1 MTEQEID
8 KFIKEKLNEDKV
20 ISRNADNLFKKNY
33 KGEIEMENK
42 KFNILKYKKALAT
55 AACLVVLLGGA
66 NVYASTNG
74 YGNIF
79 FLVKYLITGNNE
91 AKENDEVL
99 SDRDITI
106 SYQNLKITDKITMKI
121 EKLQI
126 KDGKAKLITRVEESE
141 KDTQNVTPFIY
152 KVYDQDEKELTNA
165 TSSKSVGNDII
176 YEDDIIIENYN
187 ENVKIL
193 KLKIYTPKQELLK
206 EIKIDIENKTV
217 EVSENTEELKKISE
231 IELKKYLEKYAA
243 LNSYDVI
250 FDRTSYA
257 TKEEWQNAMKVGI
270 ATNLI
275 YEKETSNGE
284 NSEIVYGVDK
294 VNKVIKEFTGENIS
308 GKIKLPADGTL
319 YYNEKNKAYE
329 YMPGDGDGY
338 GDALCINIE
347 NIKYNNGI
355 YEAKFTYCYPTDSIY
370 DSGEIDKLAV
380 YETTMKFKLN
390 KDYTY
395 TRYCLVDIDKIEYKK
410 IKESEFDYEDTSID
424 EPEYNKNET
433 NKTENTI
440 TNSSIS
446 NETNSTTNNTV
457 SSTNKN
463 ETNNETQNTM
473 STQEIFNKLKIY
485 FTEVNNSSESVK
497 IALWK
502 YEKGDAVEQIE
513 ATKSFLGSFIGKIN
527 DHVIEINNATT
538 YNEFCKEN
546 EQKRFEIPEE
556 RYVTLFMYDG
566 HQTSIEWD
574 TRSENQIVVSWF
586 NEDIKTIEID
596 KISLNKSAKEMFVS
610 LMEQYRN

>member
-79 FLVKYLITGNNE
+79 FLEKYLITGNNE

-106 SYQNLKITDKITMKI
+106 SYENLKITDKITMKI

-152 KVYDQDEKELTNA
+152 KVYDQDEKELTNV
-165 TSSKSVGNDII
+165 TSSKSVGNDIL
-176 YEDDIIIENYN
+176 YEDDILIENYN

-193 KLKIYTPKQELLK
+193 KLKIYTPNQELLK

-217 EVSENTEELKKISE
+217 EVSENTDELKKISE
-231 IELKKYLEKYAA
+231 IELKKYLGKYAS
-243 LNSYDVI
+243 LNNYGVI
-250 FDRTSYA
+250 LGRTSHA
-257 TKEEWQNAMKVGI
+257 TKEEWQNAIKVGI

-275 YEKETSNGE
+275 YEKETSNGV

-355 YEAKFTYCYPTDSIY
+355 YEAKFTYCYPTDSDY
-370 DSGEIDKLAV
+370 DSGEIDKLEL

-395 TRYCLVDIDKIEYKK
+395 TKYCLVDIDKIEYKK
-410 IKESEFDYEDTSID
+410 IKESEFDYEDSTTGTI
-424 EPEYNKNET
+424 
-433 NKTENTI
+433 ENTGNLEN
-440 TNSSIS
+440 TKNNMTEQSNTLSKDNKVEQENTSNSSTKKDENTNIS
-446 NETNSTTNNTV
+446 NSNKVDENTTSSDDELIGKWNTV
-457 SSTNKN
+457 KVIDMQSGKSYDNLAQFFGTSYISYGSSL
-463 ETNNETQNTM
+463 E
-473 STQEIFNKLKIY
+473 LK
-485 FTEVNNSSESVK
+485 K
-497 IALWK
+497 
-502 YEKGDAVEQIE
+502 D
-513 ATKSFLGSFIGKIN
+513 GSFIDAVSPVVENTQSTEGTYEILRNYYKNGDCYVELKYSDGKTLMIQR
-527 DHVIEINNATT
+527 VT
-538 YNEFCKEN
+538 YDETGNW
-546 EQKRFEIPEE
+546 
-556 RYVTLFMYDG
+556 YLT
-566 HQTSIEWD
+566 
-574 TRSENQIVVSWF
+574 F
-586 NEDIKTIEID
+586 NRDN
-596 KISLNKSAKEMFVS
+596 ISYELKK
-610 LMEQYRN
+610 

>member
-8 KFIKEKLNEDKV
+8 RFIKEKLNEDKV

-165 TSSKSVGNDII
+165 TSSKSVGNDIL

-355 YEAKFTYCYPTDSIY
+355 YEAKFTYCYPTNSVY
-370 DSGEIDKLAV
+370 DSGEIDKLEV

-395 TRYCLVDIDKIEYKK
+395 TRYCLVDIDKIEYQK
-410 IKESEFDYEDTSID
+410 IKESEFDYEDPATGTI
-424 EPEYNKNET
+424 
-433 NKTENTI
+433 ENTKNNM
-440 TNSSIS
+440 TEQSNTLNKDNKVEQENTSNSSTKKDENTTIS
-446 NETNSTTNNTV
+446 NSNKVDENTTSSDDELIGKWNTV
-457 SSTNKN
+457 KVIDMQSGESYDNLAQFFGTSYISYESSL
-463 ETNNETQNTM
+463 E
-473 STQEIFNKLKIY
+473 LK
-485 FTEVNNSSESVK
+485 K
-497 IALWK
+497 
-502 YEKGDAVEQIE
+502 D
-513 ATKSFLGSFIGKIN
+513 GSFIDAVFPVVENTQATEGTYEILRNYYKMGDCYVELKYSDGKILMIQR
-527 DHVIEINNATT
+527 VT
-538 YNEFCKEN
+538 YDETGNW
-546 EQKRFEIPEE
+546 
-556 RYVTLFMYDG
+556 YLT
-566 HQTSIEWD
+566 
-574 TRSENQIVVSWF
+574 F
-586 NEDIKTIEID
+586 NRDN
-596 KISLNKSAKEMFVS
+596 ISYELKK
-610 LMEQYRN
+610 

>member
-8 KFIKEKLNEDKV
+8 RFIKEKLNEDKV

-165 TSSKSVGNDII
+165 TSSKSVGNDIL

-231 IELKKYLEKYAA
+231 IELKEYLGEYVN
-243 LNSYDVI
+243 LNTYDVV
-250 FDRTSYA
+250 FDRVSYA
-257 TKEEWQNAMKVGI
+257 TKEEWQNAMKVKI
-270 ATNLI
+270 AMDLI
-275 YEKETSNGE
+275 YKKEIDNSK
-284 NSEIVYGVDK
+284 NSEISYGTSK
-294 VNKVIKEFTGENIS
+294 VNKAINEFTGENIS
-308 GKIKLPADGTL
+308 GKIKLPNEGPL
-319 YYNEKNKAYE
+319 HYNEKTKSYE
-329 YMPGDGDGY
+329 YMSENGY
-338 GDALCINIE
+338 GEGLCINIE

-355 YEAKFTYCYPTDSIY
+355 YEVKFTYCYTTNSTY
-370 DSGEIDKLAV
+370 SSGDIDKLAL

-390 KDYTY
+390 KDYIY
-395 TRYCLVDIDKIEYKK
+395 TKYCLVDIDKIEYKK
-410 IKESEFDYEDTSID
+410 IKESEIKYEDSYT
-424 EPEYNKNET
+424 ENTGNTTTT
-433 NKTENTI
+433 NKTEQNNIDSSSNKIEQGNTTNSSNEKEQNVI
-440 TNSSIS
+440 TNSNKIEDNNTSSDDDIVGKWYTKSINDMQSGEKYDNLVDFFGTSYLHYGSYLELKKDNTFIDSIS
-446 NETNSTTNNTV
+446 PVVENSKSVEGTYKILKDYYKIGDCYVELKYSDGRKLTLQRILLDETGTLYLTFDIDNFSYY
-457 SSTNKN
+457 
-463 ETNNETQNTM
+463 
-473 STQEIFNKLKIY
+473 LK
-485 FTEVNNSSESVK
+485 K
-497 IALWK
+497 
-502 YEKGDAVEQIE
+502 
-513 ATKSFLGSFIGKIN
+513 
-527 DHVIEINNATT
+527 
-538 YNEFCKEN
+538 
-546 EQKRFEIPEE
+546 
-556 RYVTLFMYDG
+556 
-566 HQTSIEWD
+566 
-574 TRSENQIVVSWF
+574 
-586 NEDIKTIEID
+586 
-596 KISLNKSAKEMFVS
+596 
-610 LMEQYRN
+610 

>member
-106 SYQNLKITDKITMKI
+106 SYENLKITDKITMKI

-165 TSSKSVGNDII
+165 TSSKSVGNDIL

-217 EVSENTEELKKISE
+217 EVSENTGELKKISE

-308 GKIKLPADGTL
+308 GKIKLPEDGTL

-355 YEAKFTYCYPTDSIY
+355 YEAKFTYCYPTNSVY
-370 DSGEIDKLAV
+370 DSGEIDKLEV

-410 IKESEFDYEDTSID
+410 IKESEFDYE
-424 EPEYNKNET
+424 EPAT
-433 NKTENTI
+433 GTIENTGNLEN
-440 TNSSIS
+440 TKNNMTEQSNTLSKDNKVEQENTSNLSTKKDENTTIS
-446 NETNSTTNNTV
+446 NSNKVDENTTSSDDELIGKWNTV
-457 SSTNKN
+457 KVIDMQSGESYDNLAQFFGTSYISYGSSL
-463 ETNNETQNTM
+463 E
-473 STQEIFNKLKIY
+473 LK
-485 FTEVNNSSESVK
+485 K
-497 IALWK
+497 
-502 YEKGDAVEQIE
+502 D
-513 ATKSFLGSFIGKIN
+513 GSFIDAVSPVVENTQSTEGTYEILRNYYKMGDCYVELKYSDGKTLMIQR
-527 DHVIEINNATT
+527 VT
-538 YNEFCKEN
+538 YDETGNW
-546 EQKRFEIPEE
+546 
-556 RYVTLFMYDG
+556 YLT
-566 HQTSIEWD
+566 
-574 TRSENQIVVSWF
+574 F
-586 NEDIKTIEID
+586 NRDN
-596 KISLNKSAKEMFVS
+596 ISYELKK
-610 LMEQYRN
+610 